1 MRASGTVGKGIILAT
16 EKGLL
21 ICKAV
26 AEETAPEVEQMQ
38 VGPGKSAWPVRP
50 GCRVLG
56 R

>member
-38 VGPGKSAWPVRP
+38 VGPGKSAWPVQP

>member
-1 MRASGTVGKGIILAT
+1 MRASGTVGKGIILGT
-16 EKGLL
+16 GEGLL

-26 AEETAPEVEQMQ
+26 AEVTAPEVEQMQ
-38 VGPGKSAWPVRP
+38 VGPGKSAWPTRP